1 LAPSTVKLKAAP
13 PAFTAAGAIAVTAGA
28 GLLTAGGDDA
38 PVPSGV
44 DVGAG
49 AGAVDVVA
57 ADVAVDVVVVDVVA
71 ADVVAADVVTE
82 GVVETGVVDADAVL
96 VAPAA
101 VAAPPP
107 ADCTSTPPQPERIVS
122 TPQAAKNRGRS
133 TAKILSGRCHVV
145 AA

>member
-1 LAPSTVKLKAAP
+1 LAPSTVKLKAAS

-44 DVGAG
+44 DVG